1 MVVVLCLSAS
11 TAFLRLTRADLGIT
25 FRCQQQEST
34 RSSLRFCYS
43 AYTVL
48 QPRKED
54 AVRIIRKRCLGLDL
68 HKKQITAHL
77 RVHRGSDI
85 EPEGVDEK
93 FGTMPEE
100 LERMR
105 EWIRDQQIS
114 DVVMESTSVY
124 WMHVY
129 ELLEGVTTPA
139 VVNACHVKK
148 VPGRKTDVNDAQ
160 WLAELHAHGLLR
172 LSFIPPRPIRELRAL
187 TRYRTKLVAQ
197 RTAIK
202 NRTIK
207 LLEMAGI
214 KLSSVVSNVFG
225 KTGRAILDRLSK
237 GKPVDPIE
245 LAKGSLREKIPQLQ
259 AALRPALTEA
269 QRELLQMHLR
279 AYDAV
284 DAQLAEVELQITH
297 RAQPYSALIEQLDP
311 IPGINPLAAIT
322 LLAETGMDMSVY
334 RNERH
339 LTALAG
345 LAPGNAISA
354 ETRRRISVRR
364 GNRYLKRICI
374 QIAWAASR
382 KKDSFQRM
390 RFLRLQS
397 RIGRNKAIVAVAR
410 QILILVFHILSTGRA
425 YRDLGATFYDRRDQQ
440 RAVDRYT
447 KRLTALGFVVA
458 LKKNEDH

>member
-1 MVVVLCLSAS
+1 
-11 TAFLRLTRADLGIT
+11 LTRADLGIT
-25 FRCQQQEST
+25 FCCQQQEST
-34 RSSLRFCYS
+34 RSSLNFRYS
-43 AYTVL
+43 AYTVPPP
-48 QPRKED
+48 QKED
-54 AVRIIRKRCLGLDL
+54 AMRIIRKRCLGLDL

-77 RVHRGSDI
+77 RVHRGSDL
-85 EPEGVDEK
+85 EPETVDVQ

-105 EWIRDQQIS
+105 KWIRAREVT
-114 DVVMESTSVY
+114 DVVMESTGVY

-129 ELLEGVTTPA
+129 ELLEGITTPA
-139 VVNACHVKK
+139 VVNASHVKK

-172 LSFIPPRPIRELRAL
+172 LSFIPPKPIRELRAL
-187 TRYRTKLVAQ
+187 TRYRTKLVAN

-214 KLSSVVSNVFG
+214 KLSSVVSSVFG
-225 KTGRAILDRLSK
+225 KTGRAILDGLSQARTIDLTK
-237 GKPVDPIE
+237 A
-245 LAKGSLREKIPQLQ
+245 AKGTLREKLPQLE
-259 AALRPALTEA
+259 AALRCSLTDA

-279 AYDAV
+279 AYDSV
-284 DAQLAEVELQITH
+284 DAQVAEVELQLLT
-297 RAQPYSALIEQLDP
+297 RAKPYATMVEQLDP

-345 LAPGNAISA
+345 LAPGNAISSDK
-354 ETRRRISVRR
+354 RRRIAVRK
-364 GNRYLKRICI
+364 GNRYLKRICV

-410 QILILVFHILSTGRA
+410 QILVLVFQVLSTGQP
-425 YRDLGATFYDRRDQQ
+425 YQDLGACFYDARDKQ
-440 RAVDRYT
+440 RAVERYT
-447 KRLTALGFVVA
+447 KRLTALGFLVQ
-458 LKKNEDH
+458 LQTKNLDA